1 MSFACFFL
9 RGLATLYLEDTSI
22 QLENMT
28 NPTKARVKDLMKL
41 FLLTQLEEEQW
52 EDLTG
57 NQTENKKHCLE
68 EGKKANQV
76 LHEQFLPGA
85 I

>member
-1 MSFACFFL
+1 MSFACFFF

-41 FLLTQLEEEQW
+41 FLLTQLEEEQR

-57 NQTENKKHCLE
+57 NQTENKKHCLG
-68 EGKKANQV
+68 EGKLKK
-76 LHEQFLPGA
+76 EG
-85 I
+85 